1 MYNHANY
8 EVRQYYIS
16 EGKYLDYYTLDKVMK
31 RDLDFPDYRLMP
43 SAVCAQQTL
52 RLLDKSWKSFFES
65 IKDWKKNPS
74 KYTGMPKLPGY
85 KPKDGYFPIILTNQ
99 AARLKGDRI
108 VFPKT
113 FLGLE
118 IKPQCIHKEN
128 YVSYQQV
135 RFIPRVNHIVAEIV
149 YKLQTCEVL
158 PDNGRH
164 LGIDLGFDN
173 FATVVNNFGEGSFV
187 LNGKHL
193 KAINQWYNK
202 LKSGYQSVAMTSNN
216 KHVTNRIHRITC
228 KRNRKINDLMHK
240 MTRYILDYAQ
250 ENNVTK
256 IVVGYNKG
264 WKNGC
269 NLGKRNN
276 QTFTHLPF
284 ARFIEMLKYKAE
296 ELGIEIISNEES
308 FTSGTSFIDGEEPIR
323 ANYDKRRRKYR
334 GLFVS
339 NDNIEINAD
348 VNGAYQILSKVFP
361 IKWDSRCALHP
372 VIVTVT

>member
-1 MYNHANY
+1 M
-8 EVRQYYIS
+8 
-16 EGKYLDYYTLDKVMK
+16 
-31 RDLDFPDYRLMP
+31 
-43 SAVCAQQTL
+43 
-52 RLLDKSWKSFFES
+52 
-65 IKDWKKNPS
+65 
-74 KYTGMPKLPGY
+74 
-85 KPKDGYFPIILTNQ
+85 
-99 AARLKGDRI
+99 
-108 VFPKT
+108 
-113 FLGLE
+113 
-118 IKPQCIHKEN
+118 
-128 YVSYQQV
+128 
-135 RFIPRVNHIVAEIV
+135 NHIVAEIV
-149 YKLQTCEVL
+149 YKIQTCEVL

-173 FATVVNNFGEGSFV
+173 FATVVNNFGGGSFV

-202 LKSGYQSVAMTSNN
+202 LKSSYQSVAMTSNN

-240 MTRYILDYAQ
+240 MTMYILDYAQ

-256 IVVGYNKG
+256 IVIGYNKG

-276 QTFTHLPF
+276 QTFTYLPF
-284 ARFIEMLKYKAE
+284 ARFIEMLEYKAE

-323 ANYDKRRRKYR
+323 ENYDKHRRKHR

-348 VNGAYQILSKVFP
+348 VNGAYQILNKVFP